1 MKADIISYIRNG
13 INEESIN
20 LTLIQKELDDIRT
33 RFPLD
38 NIPNMKIEDWVTVGD
53 KYCFINMIE
62 NKTTSIAS
70 GFLGFNR
77 NRLFYQ
83 GKNDPKPL
91 IIKAISGEK
100 RFNGL
105 NDEQIFSLYMK
116 EIHEFITTF
125 DVDNYQPEKYLYGAN
140 VIKAKLV
147 MIYRPDCKVCG
158 FTSKDHAVKLAK
170 YLGINIDK
178 ADDSLG
184 INIKIN
190 KYILECDPSLHS
202 INTYILGRLIWNF
215 YADHVLIKN
224 DNNKYLVIDRKND
237 AKVNEEIDEA
247 TYPDEEE
254 LKPKPAPEPRQE
266 QGAFK
271 YPRNPAIS
279 KQALK
284 NAKYLCEC
292 GSDHASFIRKSNGK
306 NYTEPHHIIPMS
318 AQGDFDIDLDC
329 LPKIISLCS
338 NCHNKLHYGA
348 DIDDMLFQI
357 YEQRK
362 EALSKFGINI
372 SFEELLSYYKR
383 VD

>member
-20 LTLIQKELDDIRT
+20 LTLIQKELDDIKT

-38 NIPNMKIEDWVTVGD
+38 EIPNMKMNDWVTVGD

-62 NKTTSIAS
+62 NKTSSIAS

-91 IIKAISGEK
+91 IIKAISSEK
-100 RFNGL
+100 RFDGL
-105 NDEQIFSLYMK
+105 SDEQIFVLYMK
-116 EIHEFITTF
+116 EIHEFITTL

-140 VIKAKLV
+140 VIKAKLA

-158 FTSKDHAVKLAK
+158 FTSKDHAINLAK
-170 YLGINIDK
+170 YLGVQIDK
-178 ADDSLG
+178 VDDSLG

-190 KYILECDPSLHS
+190 KYILNREPSFNS
-202 INTYILGRLIWNF
+202 INTYVLGRLIWNF
-215 YADHVLIKN
+215 YAEHVLVKN
-224 DNNKYLVIDRKND
+224 DNSKYLAIDRKND
-237 AKVNEEIDEA
+237 AKINEEIDEA
-247 TYPDEEE
+247 IYPDEDE
-254 LKPKPAPEPRQE
+254 LKPRPAPKPIEE
-266 QGAFK
+266 KGAFK

-292 GSDHASFIRKSNGK
+292 GSDHVSFVRKSNGK

-329 LPKIISLCS
+329 LPNIISLCS
-338 NCHNKLHYGA
+338 NCHNRLHYGA
-348 DIDDMLFQI
+348 DIDDMLYQI

-362 EALSKFGINI
+362 EALSKHGINI
-372 SFEELLSYYKR
+372 TFAELLSYYKN
-383 VD
+383 VE

>member
-1 MKADIISYIRNG
+1 MKADIIAYIRNG

-20 LTLIQKELDDIRT
+20 LTLIQKELDDIKR
-33 RFPLD
+33 RFPL
-38 NIPNMKIEDWVTVGD
+38 NKIPNMKINDWVTVGD

-70 GFLGFNR
+70 GFIGFNR

-100 RFNGL
+100 RFDGL
-105 NDEQIFSLYMK
+105 NDEQIFSLYMN
-116 EIHEFITTF
+116 EIYEFITTL
-125 DVDNYQPEKYLYGAN
+125 DVNNYQPKKYLYGAN
-140 VIKAKLV
+140 VIKAKLA

-158 FTSKDHAVKLAK
+158 FTSKEHAIKLAK
-170 YLGINIDK
+170 YLDIQVDK
-178 ADDSLG
+178 TDDSLG

-190 KYILECDPSLHS
+190 KYILDREPPFNS
-202 INTYILGRLIWNF
+202 INTYVLGRLIWNF
-215 YADHVLIKN
+215 YAEHVLIKN
-224 DNNKYLVIDRKND
+224 DNSKYLAIDRKND
-237 AKVNEEIDEA
+237 AKINEEIDEA
-247 TYPDEEE
+247 IYPDEDE
-254 LKPKPAPEPRQE
+254 LKPRPAPEPRPE

-292 GSDHASFIRKSNGK
+292 GSDHVSFVRKSNGK

-329 LPKIISLCS
+329 LPNIISLCS
-338 NCHNKLHYGA
+338 NCHNRLHYGA
-348 DIDDMLFQI
+348 DIDDILYKI

-362 EALSKFGINI
+362 EALSKYGINI
-372 SFEELLSYYKR
+372 TFSELLSYYKNIE
-383 VD
+383 